1 MGVPAAPPSAK
12 LPESGGSGKLK
23 LVSTTVVAAGVI
35 ALVLALAVQVMP
47 QDGRP
52 VTHGQGPA
60 AAPMLEPVAAA
71 VQSVTH
77 SVVYELL
84 GSEGVRNITYVANG
98 AAIAQE
104 RTATTPWTKSLQRTG
119 SADETEF
126 YSVTA
131 QNAGRGTLRCRITVD
146 GQVISDESASGDHS
160 MVTCAK

>member
-1 MGVPAAPPSAK
+1 MGVPAAPPSPSA
-12 LPESGGSGKLK
+12 PEPGGSRKLK

-47 QDGRP
+47 QAGGST
-52 VTHGQGPA
+52 THGKPTVPA
-60 AAPMLEPVAAA
+60 PSVEPVAAA
-71 VQSVTH
+71 VASVTH

-84 GSEGVRNITYVANG
+84 GEDGVRGITYVADG
-98 AAIAQE
+98 AAIVQE
-104 RTATTPWTKSLQRTG
+104 RTASTPWTKLLRRGG

-131 QNAGRGTLRCRITVD
+131 QNVGGGTLRCRITVD
-146 GQVISDESASGDHS
+146 GQVISDESASGDHA

>member
-1 MGVPAAPPSAK
+1 MGVPAAAPSAK
-12 LPESGGSGKLK
+12 LPEPGGTGKLK

-52 VTHGQGPA
+52 VTHGQGQA
-60 AAPMLEPVAAA
+60 AASMAERVADA
-71 VQSVTH
+71 VPSVTH

-84 GSEGVRNITYVANG
+84 GDEGVRNITYVADG
-98 AAIAQE
+98 AAIAQQ

-119 SADETEF
+119 AADENQF

-146 GQVISDESASGDHS
+146 GQVISDESVSGDQT